1 MSILKKKVRLVQELQ
16 GKKLQ
21 APKPEIIEQPTT
33 PTSETPIRQR
43 KAKAASNKRRK
54 GSGSAITP
62 EKIRCAKNIVKNYG
76 KAIATFACSN
86 LAEPYLKEHL
96 QEEGISLNDFITYAT
111 AAKKSIENI
120 DSFRNV
126 LLIKDEDSDTEV
138 ACKKIFQHVGEVFI
152 KSFSA
157 NWIYNTKIV
166 HKLTYLKYRFKM
178 LRRLRNPQFFTYL
191 KG

>member
-21 APKPEIIEQPTT
+21 APKVEIIEQPTLEA
-33 PTSETPIRQR
+33 PSRER
-43 KAKAASNKRRK
+43 KAKAVSNKRRK

-86 LAEPYLKEHL
+86 LAEPYLDEHL
-96 QEEGISLNDFITYAT
+96 QEQGISLNDFISYAT
-111 AAKKSIENI
+111 TAKKAIENI

-126 LLIKDEDSDTEV
+126 LLIKDQDSEKEV
-138 ACKKIFQHVGEVFI
+138 ACKKVFQHIGEVFI
-152 KSFSA
+152 KNFSA

-178 LRRLRNPQFFTYL
+178 LRRLRNPEFFTYL